1 MGCGMVDA
9 AGTMAGAGTTVA
21 VQDEDEDEGGPAS
34 SGDAAWAGGIGV
46 DDEVGW
52 VTTGGVP
59 DVDGIG
65 RTAER

>member
-1 MGCGMVDA
+1 MGCGTVGA
-9 AGTMAGAGTTVA
+9 AGTMAGAGATVA
-21 VQDEDEDEGGPAS
+21 VQDEDEGGPAS
-34 SGDAAWAGGIGV
+34 SGDATWAGGIGV